1 MLSASIKTG
10 RLLKPGKSKRV
21 FYNYLIIDA
30 KKFFSLMSRRSGLNL
45 GEDEPNFNDFEL
57 FKLCIL
63 YIGKGTNSRRDA
75 HLKSAKNAF
84 VNNKHFANGNGLA
97 SCICKC
103 WMDNGGIFSIQLEAE
118 ANGYEAHC
126 REAAIISVLGL
137 ENLKNKINGTMYGEM
152 RDWPSVKVKNYGEML
167 LYTAFKS
174 FTLKRPPVIRAEDV
188 QISSKSRRS
197 TSCVNCGHIT

>member
-1 MLSASIKTG
+1 MLSASFKAG
-10 RLLKPGKSKRV
+10 RLLKPRKFKIV
-21 FYNYLIIDA
+21 FYKYLIIDA

-75 HLKSAKNAF
+75 HLKSAKKAF
-84 VNNKHFANGNGLA
+84 AKNHLFANDNGLA

-103 WMDNGGIFSIQLEAE
+103 WKDNGGIFSVQLEAE
-118 ANGYEAHC
+118 ANGYEALC
-126 REAAIISVLGL
+126 REAAMISVLGL
-137 ENLKNKINGTMYGEM
+137 QNIKNKINGTMYGEM
-152 RDWPSVKVKNYGEML
+152 RDWPSVKIKNYGEML
-167 LYTAFKS
+167 LYMAFKS

-188 QISSKSRRS
+188 QISTKSRRS
-197 TSCVNCGHIT
+197 SSCVNCGHIF